1 MYSHINITLESNPG
15 RVVYGLVLGLV
26 EGYVEFVAV
35 VSPRDEDEIAFL
47 LIEREMSYVER
58 AVSLDDRR
66 EHPQHLSVWR
76 HDRIRVHTV
85 AETVVHAAITVPNI
99 SQKSSYSLLSFL
111 SFIFAQTRN
120 QKFTAGGRVT
130 TGEPIY

>member
-66 EHPQHLSVWR
+66 EHPQHLSV
-76 HDRIRVHTV
+76 
-85 AETVVHAAITVPNI
+85 
-99 SQKSSYSLLSFL
+99 
-111 SFIFAQTRN
+111 
-120 QKFTAGGRVT
+120 
-130 TGEPIY
+130 